1 MIRAFFQGGFM
12 SSLKTLIGHK
22 FLLLPCDRVLLLI
35 AIGYV
40 FLFVSIVN

>member
-1 MIRAFFQGGFM
+1 MIRTFAAT
-12 SSLKTLIGHK
+12 LKGLVGQK

-35 AIGYV
+35 ALGYV

>member
-1 MIRAFFQGGFM
+1 MIRAFTTT
-12 SSLKTLIGHK
+12 LKGLIGHK

-35 AIGYV
+35 ALGYV

>member
-1 MIRAFFQGGFM
+1 MIRAFA
-12 SSLKTLIGHK
+12 SSLRLLVGHK

-35 AIGYV
+35 ALGYV